1 MKISLYL
8 TYLTMI
14 DTESLILEELVRQ
27 ALMIVKLLMM
37 KIDVMVKRKVIQILI
52 LL

>member
-8 TYLTMI
+8 TYRTMI
-14 DTESLILEELVRQ
+14 DIESLIQEELVRQ
-27 ALMIVKLLMM
+27 ALMIVRHLLM
-37 KIDVMVKRKVIQILI
+37 KIDVMVKGKVIQILI